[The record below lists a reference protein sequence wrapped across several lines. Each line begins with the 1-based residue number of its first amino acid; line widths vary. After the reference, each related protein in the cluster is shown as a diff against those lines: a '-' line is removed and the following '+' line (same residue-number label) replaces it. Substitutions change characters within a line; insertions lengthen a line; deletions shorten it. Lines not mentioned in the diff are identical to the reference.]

1 MVINKPFKEAL
12 KKLYVE
18 YSIENG
24 VSRKKIIEMITKVWW
39 DENIITKEMIYTSFR
54 ITGIANS
61 LNGEEDYL
69 FSSWVNMQ
77 EERPLVENNIDEY
90 KKNLN
95 LINN

>member
-69 FSSWVNMQ
+69 
-77 EERPLVENNIDEY
+77 LV
-90 KKNLN
+90 LG
-95 LINN
+95 

>member
-39 DENIITKEMIYTSFR
+39 DVNIITKEMIYKSFR

-69 FSSWVNMQ
+69 
-77 EERPLVENNIDEY
+77 LV
-90 KKNLN
+90 LG
-95 LINN
+95 